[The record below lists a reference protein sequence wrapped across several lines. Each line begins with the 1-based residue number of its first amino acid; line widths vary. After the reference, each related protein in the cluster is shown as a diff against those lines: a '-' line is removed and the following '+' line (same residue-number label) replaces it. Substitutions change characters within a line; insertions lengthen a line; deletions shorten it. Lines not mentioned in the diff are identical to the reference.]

1 MGLLPDTYNYVVR
14 MRRECREHFPR
25 HRFQRNPQVSAPSIH
40 HGTRT
45 YVFGKKSIEHVI
57 QDQMDINLH
66 YAFININVHV
76 WIINDTMIYFVISQ
90 EVYPSNNSIPRD
102 VIIQPSKS
110 LFLSPI
116 LSATPE
122 PQLDQSTYVLG
133 NPCGN
138 RHSIMSFRCWYPAN
152 TLMSLPTYYGWL
164 YGYIRMVTCRTPI
177 CRPSVC

>member
-1 MGLLPDTYNYVVR
+1 MGLLPDTYNYVMR
-14 MRRECREHFPR
+14 MRREQFPR
-25 HRFQRNPQVSAPSIH
+25 PRFQRKPQVSAPGMH

-57 QDQMDINLH
+57 QDQMDINLLDT
-66 YAFININVHV
+66 YININVHV
-76 WIINDTMIYFVISQ
+76 WILNDTMIYFVISQ
-90 EVYPSNNSIPRD
+90 VYPSNNSIPRY

-122 PQLDQSTYVLG
+122 PQLDQSTYILG
-133 NPCGN
+133 IPCGN

-152 TLMSLPTYYGWL
+152 TLMSLPT
-164 YGYIRMVTCRTPI
+164 
-177 CRPSVC
+177 